1 MVSMS
6 VDTSIP
12 AELKVAGFTLAIR
25 YRGQLQTCYVCQE
38 VGHTEKE
45 CPKSQKATRKRPVRK
60 QTVAQS
66 ASSSNAK
73 KPSQQRDVPPSCDL
87 DLSVRLPKS
96 APSSSPMLTDFSRKV
111 TTKPGKQLTVV
122 SNKPP
127 VAART
132 QGKSRHISSGSE
144 ESDDSLDDVSGAPKP
159 CWKSFKR
166 FANSQPSSGRETL
179 WPSSKVADVVFFL
192 IF

>member
-1 MVSMS
+1 VLEEIRVSF
-6 VDTSIP
+6 
-12 AELKVAGFTLAIR
+12 AESQGDLRDRLTAHRKV
-25 YRGQLQTCYVCQE
+25 
-38 VGHTEKE
+38 
-45 CPKSQKATRKRPVRK
+45 
-60 QTVAQS
+60 
-66 ASSSNAK
+66 SSSLA
-73 KPSQQRDVPPSCDL
+73 PSSQAFDL

-179 WPSSKVADVVFFL
+179 WPSSKVADVVFF
-192 IF
+192 